1 MVASRLAPPPYGHCH
16 RGFPFP
22 TAVAHHPAT
31 ETLNPLT
38 YTSRTAAVTGR
49 RGEVGGRARVDGD
62 VEQGRVGL
70 LDEPDRGHV
79 VIAIGPVDAQHD
91 LKEVAGVERDDGVGV
106 EVPLPHRHP
115 LPRGH
120 P

>member
-70 LDEPDRGHV
+70 LDEPGRGRVVLARGPGGGRRDLTERAGDRTGR
-79 VIAIGPVDAQHD
+79 P
-91 LKEVAGVERDDGVGV
+91 
-106 EVPLPHRHP
+106 
-115 LPRGH
+115 
-120 P
+120 